1 MDSLLDIPLGLKV
14 NTNKRS
20 RGDDGLGTPQH
31 LPKVKAVAM
40 RILTEANLTSTSPTS
55 LISQLTREFSD
66 HEAQGEDTTAELL
79 QHAPAIMDSALD
91 YAELHC
97 NTPQA
102 KMDPPADLSRSLC
115 FSPLPSLSGSDPDPR
130 LVSAVSEAISP
141 KAAGFKRVPSSEL
154 GAAASSAESPKA
166 HGLSPV
172 ASPTHAQADPMYLVH
187 PSLAQPLAEH
197 MLPLIS
203 LEDLA
208 SLRSSC
214 RAFSSLD
221 TGSSGFSEQSFQQQ
235 VFPCMPTMPSPFQA
249 S

>member
-55 LISQLTREFSD
+55 LISQLTREF
-66 HEAQGEDTTAELL
+66 
-79 QHAPAIMDSALD
+79 
-91 YAELHC
+91 
-97 NTPQA
+97 
-102 KMDPPADLSRSLC
+102 
-115 FSPLPSLSGSDPDPR
+115 
-130 LVSAVSEAISP
+130 SEAISP